1 MSRIYELIDKV
12 EKHDPDLAEDLRHE
26 AGVEWHRDNIRRAE
40 GNLRS
45 TISTFGHDLTGQDGE
60 DAINAA
66 AADLVAARDEKIR
79 YEDPIRWAEMQM
91 GA

>member
-60 DAINAA
+60 DAIHAA

-79 YEDPIRWAEMQM
+79 YEDPIRWSEMQM